1 MSSVQHRQRHQSR
14 VRGRS
19 INSRMRLLPDSNGK
33 DLDID
38 SNPFQGYGL
47 GQRLMPVDNLWITRR
62 DSVQKSVD
70 NSKHLTRLLPSSSA
84 SERLQ
89 PWSSLRRRSVWGVLC
104 LLIGSLTLQMQPAQA
119 TDADHYKLYAHSRL
133 INDKQYQCFKK
144 IIYKESRWNPK
155 AKNGS
160 HYGLGQMRSTH
171 YRNLDPY
178 RQIDATIKY
187 ITHRYGSMCNAWRF
201 HQRVGHY

>member
-1 MSSVQHRQRHQSR
+1 
-14 VRGRS
+14 
-19 INSRMRLLPDSNGK
+19 MR
-33 DLDID
+33 
-38 SNPFQGYGL
+38 
-47 GQRLMPVDNLWITRR
+47 PVDNLWTTLR
-62 DSVQKSVD
+62 DYAQKPVD
-70 NSKHLTRLLPSSSA
+70 NSQRLTRLVRFMLSRRAGVPASSQ
-84 SERLQ
+84 RVVKLM
-89 PWSSLRRRSVWGVLC
+89 GVLC
-104 LLIGSLTLQMQPAQA
+104 LSIGSLAINVQPAQA